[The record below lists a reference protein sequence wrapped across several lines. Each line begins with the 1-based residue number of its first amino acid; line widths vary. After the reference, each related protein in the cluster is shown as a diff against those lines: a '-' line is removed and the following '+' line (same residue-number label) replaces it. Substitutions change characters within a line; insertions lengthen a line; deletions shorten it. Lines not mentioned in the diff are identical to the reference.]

1 MVTSG
6 DEYEQV
12 RNEVLQGLRELRH
25 PQDGTPL
32 LTMASRREELFEGRH
47 LDDAPDIVYT
57 LEDGACTVD
66 LRLEGPLFERAS
78 WRTGTGMHRFGGVLL
93 ACGPHI
99 EKGKALSE
107 VEIVDV
113 APTILG
119 LLGVPIPAHMDGRV
133 PDGLLTAEARAAAL
147 QMATG
152 AGPSAGADEPEPDVS
167 DESAYSE
174 EEARQVEERLKGLG
188 YL

>member
-1 MVTSG
+1 
-6 DEYEQV
+6 
-12 RNEVLQGLRELRH
+12 
-25 PQDGTPL
+25 
-32 LTMASRREELFEGRH
+32 MACRREELFEGRH

-99 EKGKALSE
+99 EKGTALPE

-113 APTILG
+113 APTILS
-119 LLGVPIPAHMDGRV
+119 LLGVPVPAHMDGRV
-133 PDGLLTAEARAAAL
+133 PDGLLTAEAQAAAA

-152 AGPSAGADEPEPDVS
+152 AEPSARAEKPESGVS
-167 DESAYSE
+167 DEGAYSE